1 MKRFIALLAS
11 AVLLASLCACGS
23 DPSSVNTPA
32 PDAPTPSQAVPSDT
46 PDVTPDITPAVVT
59 ATPSPSPSPS
69 SAPVVER
76 IPEPDRPVKSEIAVY
91 YGGNSSTVPAE
102 LVVGSLSDSVGLCF
116 SLYSDTEAYE
126 HVREV
131 NSHRFNA
138 VAEKGDADELS
149 FMELLFID
157 GATTASLA
165 PSFMDI
171 YLSYDEIEFSASRAI
186 GPSKLRCETIVAYN
200 AEQYVAAYLYE
211 RSGGVAAFVISCSTD
226 GNDYHRPRLT
236 AMLDTLVLFDLAE

>member
-32 PDAPTPSQAVPSDT
+32 PDTPAPTQAVPSDT
-46 PDVTPDITPAVVT
+46 PGVTPDITPAVVPI
-59 ATPSPSPSPS
+59 TPPPAPSPS
-69 SAPVVER
+69 SSPVVER
-76 IPEPDRPVKSEIAVY
+76 IPEPDRPVKNEIAVY

-102 LVVGSLSDSVGLCF
+102 LVVGSLSDSAGLCF
-116 SLYSDTEAYE
+116 SLYSDTDTYE

-131 NSHRFNA
+131 NSHRFN
-138 VAEKGDADELS
+138 VIGEETDELS

-200 AEQYVAAYLYE
+200 AEQYVTAYLYE